1 MKFFIVTQ
9 NFPPKI
15 GGIQTVMFSVARDL
29 ALMGNEVHVFPDH
42 WFLGINSFKISNLI
56 APKIFRQYI
65 KKFLLSIEDHK
76 ESVVICDTWKSVNAV
91 PKKFKNIILFA
102 HGQEYLKLKN
112 KKRILSS
119 LLRTKILITSSKYTL
134 DLIKSNW
141 DISQINA
148 NVVYPTYHIKKLSF
162 KKNPLNKT
170 TKFIS
175 ICRIEKRK
183 GLLQSLIALKTI
195 ESIGYNYFWNIIGD
209 GPQLNELKQKC
220 FELNL
225 NSKIMFHGNIKSN
238 ELKNDFLHKSDVFLM
253 PTFQDRYSIEG
264 FGLTY
269 IEAARFGIPSIAG
282 ILGGAPEAVI
292 NKKTGWCV
300 DPNNNKLLLNVLEKI
315 LVDTKERR
323 QLGKN
328 ALKRFEAKLHGEKT
342 FKKLVNVINQSLNGK
357 R

>member
-1 MKFFIVTQ
+1 MTQ

-15 GGIQTVMFSVARDL
+15 GGIQTVMFSLARDL
-29 ALMGNEVHVFPDH
+29 SSMGYEVHVFPDH
-42 WFLGINSFKISNLI
+42 RFLGIDSFNVTNLI
-56 APKIFRQYI
+56 SPKIFRQYI
-65 KKFLLSIEDHK
+65 KKLLLSIKGHK
-76 ESVVICDTWKSVNAV
+76 ESIIICDTWKSVNAV

-112 KKRILSS
+112 KNKILSS
-119 LLRTKILITSSKYTL
+119 LLRTKFLIASSKYTL
-134 DLIKSNW
+134 DLIKKNW
-141 DISQINA
+141 NVSHIDT
-148 NVVYPTYHIKKLSF
+148 NVVYPTYHIKKLF
-162 KKNPLNKT
+162 FENRPLNRVT
-170 TKFIS
+170 NFIS

-183 GLLQSLIALKTI
+183 GLLQSLIALKKI
-195 ESIGYNYFWNIIGD
+195 ESKGYNYFWDIIGE

-220 FELNL
+220 VELNL
-225 NSKIMFHGNIKSN
+225 NNKVTFHGNIKSN
-238 ELKNDFLHKSDVFLM
+238 ELKNNFLQGSDVFLM
-253 PTFQDRYSIEG
+253 PTFQDKYSIEG

-300 DPNNNKLLLNVLEKI
+300 NPNNNESLVNILEKTI
-315 LVDTKERR
+315 VDIKERR

-328 ALKRFEAKLHGEKT
+328 ALKRFEAELHGEKAV
-342 FKKLVNVINQSLNGK
+342 KKLVNIINQSLS

>member
-1 MKFFIVTQ
+1 MTQ

-15 GGIQTVMFSVARDL
+15 GGIQTVMFSLAKDL
-29 ALMGNEVHVFPDH
+29 ASMGHEVHVFPDH
-42 WFLGINSFKISNLI
+42 WFLGIDSFNVCNLI
-56 APKIFRQYI
+56 SPKIFRQHI
-65 KKFLLSIEDHK
+65 KKLLLSIKGNK
-76 ESVVICDTWKSVNAV
+76 EGIVICDTWKSVNAV
-91 PKKFKNIILFA
+91 PKKFKKIIIFA
-102 HGQEYLKLKN
+102 HGQEYLKIKN
-112 KKRILSS
+112 KNKILSS
-119 LLRTKILITSSKYTL
+119 LLRTKILIASSKYTL
-134 DLIKSNW
+134 DLIKNNW
-141 DISQINA
+141 DISQIRA
-148 NVVYPTYHIKKLSF
+148 NVVYPTYHIKKIPF
-162 KKNPLNKT
+162 KNNPLNRV

-183 GLLQSLIALKTI
+183 GLLQSLIALKKI
-195 ESIGYNYFWNIIGD
+195 ESLGYNYFWNVIGE

-225 NSKIMFHGNIKSN
+225 NSRVMFHGNIKSN
-238 ELKNDFLHKSDVFLM
+238 DLKNNFLKESDVFLM
-253 PTFQDRYSIEG
+253 PTFQDKYSIEG

-292 NKKTGWCV
+292 NKKTVWCV

-328 ALKRFEAKLHGEKT
+328 ALKRFEAELHGEKAI
-342 FKKLVNVINQSLNGK
+342 KKLVNIINQSLSG
-357 R
+357 

>member
-1 MKFFIVTQ
+1 MTQ

-15 GGIQTVMFSVARDL
+15 GGIQTVMFSLAKDL
-29 ALMGNEVHVFPDH
+29 ASMGHEVHVFPDH
-42 WFLGINSFKISNLI
+42 WFLEIDSFNVCNLI
-56 APKIFRQYI
+56 SPKIFRQHI
-65 KKFLLSIEDHK
+65 KKLLLSIKGNK
-76 ESVVICDTWKSVNAV
+76 EGIVICDTWKSVSAV
-91 PKKFKNIILFA
+91 PKKFKKIILFA
-102 HGQEYLKLKN
+102 HGQEYLKIKN
-112 KKRILSS
+112 KNKILSS
-119 LLRTKILITSSKYTL
+119 LLRTKILIASSKYTL
-134 DLIKSNW
+134 DLIKNNW
-141 DISQINA
+141 DISQISA
-148 NVVYPTYHIKKLSF
+148 NVVYPTYHIKKIPF
-162 KKNPLNKT
+162 KNNSLNRV

-183 GLLQSLIALKTI
+183 GLLQSLIALKKI
-195 ESIGYNYFWNIIGD
+195 ESLGYNYFWNVIGE

-225 NSKIMFHGNIKSN
+225 NSRVMFHGNIKSN
-238 ELKNDFLHKSDVFLM
+238 DLKNNFLQESDVFLM
-253 PTFQDRYSIEG
+253 PTFQDKYSIEG

-328 ALKRFEAKLHGEKT
+328 ALKRFEAELHGEKT
-342 FKKLVNVINQSLNGK
+342 FKKLVNVINQSLNG
-357 R
+357 

>member
-15 GGIQTVMFSVARDL
+15 GGIQTVLFSVAKDL
-29 ALMGNEVHVFPDH
+29 ASMGHDVHVFPDH
-42 WFLGINSFKISNLI
+42 WFLGIDSFKVSNIIS
-56 APKIFRQYI
+56 PKIFRQYI
-65 KKFLLSIEDHK
+65 KKLLLSIKSHK
-76 ESVVICDTWKSVNAV
+76 DSIIICDTWKSVNAV
-91 PKKFKNIILFA
+91 PKKLKNIILFA

-112 KKRILSS
+112 KNKILSS
-119 LLRTKILITSSKYTL
+119 LLRTKILITSSKFTL
-134 DLIKSNW
+134 DLIKKNW
-141 DISQINA
+141 NVSHINA
-148 NVVYPTYHIKKLSF
+148 NVVYPTYHIKKLIV
-162 KKNPLNKT
+162 KNSPLNKV

-183 GLLQSLIALKTI
+183 GLLQSLIALKKI
-195 ESIGYNYFWNIIGD
+195 ESKGYNYFWNIIGE
-209 GPQLNELKQKC
+209 GPQLSELKKKC

-225 NSKIMFHGNIKSN
+225 NNKVMFHGNIKSN
-238 ELKNDFLHKSDVFLM
+238 KLKNNFLQESDVFLM
-253 PTFQDRYSIEG
+253 PTFQDKYSIEG

-269 IEAARFGIPSIAG
+269 NEAARFGIPSIAG

-300 DPNNNKLLLNVLEKI
+300 NPNNNELLVNILQKT

-323 QLGKN
+323 QFGKN
-328 ALKRFEAKLHGEKT
+328 ALKRFEAELHGEKAV
-342 FKKLVNVINQSLNGK
+342 KKLVNIINQSLS